1 MFFFSCFMC
10 SIISEDVLLL
20 FVDYTI
26 LLRLFEE
33 GVSLPPFETLNQSL
47 MYLKFIDP
55 VFVS

>member
-1 MFFFSCFMC
+1 MC

>member
-1 MFFFSCFMC
+1 MC
-10 SIISEDVLLL
+10 SIISEDVIL